1 MQNLFDFI
9 AANTAVFIG
18 LLVFVVFTI
27 GFVLA
32 LRTQSGRDA
41 LGMAAVRFAVAALA
55 MAEKWLDQQIA
66 GWRLAALEGHPRP
79 LHPIVQAQ
87 TELQSWISRQT

>member
-1 MQNLFDFI
+1 MQTVTDNLPFI
-9 AANTAVFIG
+9 IG
-18 LLVFVVFTI
+18 LVVFVLFTA
-27 GFVLA
+27 GLVLA
-32 LRTQSGRDA
+32 MRTETGRDA